1 MKTGMK
7 TSVYINED
15 NKEALKELLRNNNKL
30 TTSGIINNALE
41 DYFNKYN
48 FDTAELRSKRDYRVV
63 RLRLHKVVVRLLVAL
78 KKNFSAKVVNE
89 LIMVLLIRELK
100 EQTGRM
106 KFPDRM
112 YVGLDIINIWL
123 NKLKKKADLHGL
135 AEIE

>member
-1 MKTGMK
+1 MK
-7 TSVYINED
+7 TSIYINKD
-15 NKEALKELLRNNNKL
+15 NEKALKELMKGNSKL
-30 TTSGIINNALE
+30 TTSGVINEALE

-48 FDTAELRSKRDYRVV
+48 FDTAELRSKKDYRVV

-89 LIMVLLIRELK
+89 FIMVLLLREFRG
-100 EQTGRM
+100 QTGRM

-123 NKLKKKADLHGL
+123 NKLKKKANSLGV